1 MKTRICLRYFV
12 SDYSFHAFYSNI
24 RNMNAVLT
32 NRIADILLFN
42 NKEIYT
48 YVASIRFIGLSWL
61 YICFT
66 ACVHFVSPYWL
77 LLPEQK
83 NKCNAEVQI
92 SDYML
97 LNIFVTRNFVSAS
110 KKIKKRISK
119 VATVLK
125 SVKLNRVKPRKV
137 KYKAYQFLKNQLY
150 LLLSAK
156 FIAAAAA
163 AAVRS
168 CSME

>member
-1 MKTRICLRYFV
+1 MSCLTCCRMTLDDFRKLGNIRKISKVHGIIAQCSVLPRNENFAFTSKNLKFPEKLNFSHSALFHMKTRICLRYFV

-66 ACVHFVSPYWL
+66 ACVF
-77 LLPEQK
+77 
-83 NKCNAEVQI
+83 I
-92 SDYML
+92 SFRRIGFYCQ
-97 LNIFVTRNFVSAS
+97 N
-110 KKIKKRISK
+110 KRINAMRK
-119 VATVLK
+119 FR
-125 SVKLNRVKPRKV
+125 SV
-137 KYKAYQFLKNQLY
+137 
-150 LLLSAK
+150 
-156 FIAAAAA
+156 II
-163 AAVRS
+163 
-168 CSME
+168 CC

>member
-1 MKTRICLRYFV
+1 
-12 SDYSFHAFYSNI
+12 
-24 RNMNAVLT
+24 
-32 NRIADILLFN
+32 
-42 NKEIYT
+42 
-48 YVASIRFIGLSWL
+48 
-61 YICFT
+61 
-66 ACVHFVSPYWL
+66 
-77 LLPEQK
+77 
-83 NKCNAEVQI
+83 
-92 SDYML
+92 ML

-163 AAVRS
+163 AVRS

>member
-1 MKTRICLRYFV
+1 MYV
-12 SDYSFHAFYSNI
+12 
-24 RNMNAVLT
+24 VLI
-32 NRIADILLFN
+32 NRMADILLFN
-42 NKEIYT
+42 NEEIYA
-48 YVASIRFIGLSWL
+48 YVGSISFIGLSRL

-66 ACVHFVSPYWL
+66 VCVFIL
-77 LLPEQK
+77 LRRIGFYSL
-83 NKCNAEVQI
+83 NKRINAMPKFRWAI
-92 SDYML
+92 ICCW
-97 LNIFVTRNFVSAS
+97 NIFVPRTFVSAS

-125 SVKLNRVKPRKV
+125 NVKLNRVKPRKV

-163 AAVRS
+163 LCS